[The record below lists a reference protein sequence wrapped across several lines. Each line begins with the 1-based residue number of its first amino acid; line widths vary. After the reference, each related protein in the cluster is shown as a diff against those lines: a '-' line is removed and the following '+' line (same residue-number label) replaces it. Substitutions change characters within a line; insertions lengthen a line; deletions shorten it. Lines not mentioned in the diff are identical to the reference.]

1 VENDRV
7 VYTQEVG
14 QRDLEKR
21 LAVTPDTA
29 FPIGSCTKAFMSMA
43 AVLSQDKGLLS
54 LDDSPHKYLSY
65 GWLTRLPMLA

>member
-1 VENDRV
+1 M

-29 FPIGSCTKAFMSMA
+29 FPKGSCTKAFMSMA